1 MPTCFVVMGFGK
13 KTDFESG
20 RTLDLDKSYHNVIK
34 PAVKA
39 AGLDCIRADEIVHA
53 GVIDLPMY
61 EQLLRAD
68 VVIADLSTNNKNAFY
83 ELGVRHALRPN
94 TTLVISEDGIKTFP
108 FDVNHVVVRRY
119 HHLGEDIGYSE
130 VERFRAELSE
140 AIKELIKPDPERRP
154 DSPVYTF
161 LTQLSAPME
170 RAAKAAAAAAAA
182 VVSAAAGV
190 RPSPPQTMSALMQA
204 VDAAEKANN
213 FGKAATLLGV
223 IRDQV
228 KEEADKQGRPEDP
241 YIVQR
246 LALAVYKSELPTRG
260 EALNQARELL
270 ATLGPSSSNDTET
283 LGLWGSVHK
292 RLWLIERQVGDLDQA
307 IRAHERGFYL
317 RNDYY
322 NGINLAFLLN
332 VRAAEAGDL
341 AERIADYV
349 GARRIRREV
358 LTICDR
364 WLASNQ
370 PPAAG
375 DPQATGEY
383 ETLRY
388 WVLATRGEA
397 LFGLEDPAAA
407 EALQT
412 AYKLA
417 PKDWMQQT
425 TRKQIE
431 NLAGLL
437 AQSPITR
444 LAT

>member
-1 MPTCFVVMGFGK
+1 MATCFVVMGFGK

-39 AGLDCIRADEIVHA
+39 AGLDCVRADEIVHA

-108 FDVNHVVVRRY
+108 FDVNHVVVRKY

-130 VERFRAELSE
+130 VERFRAELTD
-140 AIKELIKPDPERRP
+140 AIKELSKPDPKRGP

-161 LTQLSAPME
+161 LTHLAAPREGAALLSAAPP
-170 RAAKAAAAAAAA
+170 
-182 VVSAAAGV
+182 AAGS
-190 RPSPPQTMSALMQA
+190 RPVPTQTLSTLMQA
-204 VDAAEKANN
+204 VDAAEKTNN
-213 FGKAATLLGV
+213 FAKAATLLGV
-223 IRDQV
+223 IRDQI
-228 KEEADKQGRPEDP
+228 KEEADKQGRPEDA

-246 LALAVYKSELPTRG
+246 LALATYKSELPTKAA
-260 EALNQARELL
+260 ALNQARELL
-270 ATLGPSSSNDTET
+270 ETLEPSSSNDTET

-292 RLWLIERQVGDLDQA
+292 RLWLIERQPGDLNEA

-332 VRAAEAGDL
+332 VRAAEVGDL

-358 LTICDR
+358 LGICDS
-364 WLASNQ
+364 WLQSNT
-370 PPAAG
+370 PPADG
-375 DPQATGEY
+375 DPQAASEF
-383 ETLRY
+383 EALRY

-397 LFGLEDPAAA
+397 LFGLEEPLADQ
-407 EALQT
+407 ALQT
-412 AYKLA
+412 AYTLA
-417 PKDWMQQT
+417 PKQWMRDSTQ
-425 TRKQIE
+425 KQIE
-431 NLAGLL
+431 NLRGLL
-437 AQSPITR
+437 QQSPIRR
-444 LAT
+444 LET

>member
-1 MPTCFVVMGFGK
+1 MATCFVVMGFGK

-39 AGLDCIRADEIVHA
+39 AGLDCVRADEIVHA

-68 VVIADLSTNNKNAFY
+68 VVVADLSTNNKNAFY

-94 TTLVISEDGIKTFP
+94 TTLVISEDGIKSFP
-108 FDVNHVVVRRY
+108 FDVNHVVVRKY

-130 VERFRAELSE
+130 VERFRAELTD
-140 AIKELIKPDPERRP
+140 AIKELIKPDPARNP

-161 LTQLSAPME
+161 LTHLAAPTE
-170 RAAKAAAAAAAA
+170 HAAMRLAAAAPGAP
-182 VVSAAAGV
+182 AAGA
-190 RPSPPQTMSALMQA
+190 RPAPPNETMSALMQA
-204 VDAAEKANN
+204 VGAAEKANN

-228 KEEADKQGRPEDP
+228 KEEADKQGKPEDP

-246 LALAVYKSELPTRG
+246 LALATYKSELPTKAA
-260 EALNQARELL
+260 ALNQARELL
-270 ATLGPSSSNDTET
+270 QTLGPSSSNDTET

-292 RLWLIERQVGDLDQA
+292 RLWLIERQPGDLNEA

-332 VRAAEAGDL
+332 VRAAEGGDL

-358 LTICDR
+358 LTICDT
-364 WLASNQ
+364 WLAANK
-370 PPAAG
+370 PPADG
-375 DPQATGEY
+375 DSQATGEF
-383 ETLRY
+383 EALRY

-397 LFGLEDPAAA
+397 LFGLEDPLADQ
-407 EALQT
+407 ALQA
-412 AYKLA
+412 AYRLA
-417 PKDWMQQT
+417 PKDWMRDSTQ
-425 TRKQIE
+425 KQME
-431 NLAGLL
+431 SLKGLL
-437 AQSPITR
+437 EQSPIKR
-444 LAT
+444 LET

>member
-1 MPTCFVVMGFGK
+1 MATCFVVMGFGK

-20 RTLDLDKSYHNVIK
+20 RTLDLDKSYLNVIK

-39 AGLDCIRADEIVHA
+39 AGLDCVRADEIVHA

-108 FDVNHVVVRRY
+108 FDVNHVVVRKY

-130 VERFRAELSE
+130 VERFRAELTD
-140 AIKELIKPDPERRP
+140 AIKELIKPDPARNP

-161 LTQLSAPME
+161 LTRLSAPME
-170 RAAKAAAAAAAA
+170 KAAQRLAAAAAGAP
-182 VVSAAAGV
+182 AAGAQ
-190 RPSPPQTMSALMQA
+190 PAPTQTLSALMQA
-204 VDAAEKANN
+204 VNAAEKANN
-213 FGKAATLLGV
+213 FVKAAALLGV

-246 LALAVYKSELPTRG
+246 LALATYKSELPTKAA
-260 EALNQARELL
+260 ALNQARELL
-270 ATLGPSSSNDTET
+270 ETLGPSSSNDTET

-292 RLWLIERQVGDLDQA
+292 RLWLIERQVGDLNEA

-322 NGINLAFLLN
+322 NGINLAYLLN

-358 LTICDR
+358 LTICDA
-364 WLASNQ
+364 WLAANK
-370 PPAAG
+370 PPADG
-375 DPQATGEY
+375 DPQATSEF
-383 ETLRY
+383 EALRY

-397 LFGLEDPAAA
+397 LFGLEDPLA
-407 EALQT
+407 EQALQS
-412 AYKLA
+412 AYSLA
-417 PKDWMQQT
+417 PKDWMRDSTQ
-425 TRKQIE
+425 KQME
-431 NLAGLL
+431 SLKGLL
-437 AQSPITR
+437 QQSPIKR
-444 LAT
+444 LET